1 MPGPILPAGP
11 LLDERIGG
19 LLASSGKPARAQGT
33 ARLPLPAAPP
43 PPPPA
48 PPAPPRPANAPAA
61 ASQPRKPVQPRV
73 ADEAAHREARLLS
86 ADWTEGGG
94 VAVVAEGDGGGSQQG
109 GGNGEE
115 GSRFPLEATPVPLDD
130 GLTPAEIAALL
141 PGAEASGVFEVLL
154 PDGSALGV
162 AVDASA
168 DTVCYLLT
176 PDSDALA
183 ARLRRQQMELAG
195 QVERRIGRSVRLTVL

>member
-1 MPGPILPAGP
+1 MLGPIMPSSP
-11 LLDERIGG
+11 LLDDRIAA
-19 LLASSGKPARAQGT
+19 LLAPPAKRARVPGS

-43 PPPPA
+43 PPPPPA
-48 PPAPPRPANAPAA
+48 RPPAPQAA
-61 ASQPRKPVQPRV
+61 AQQQSRKAAQSRL
-73 ADEAAHREARLLS
+73 ADEAPARDVRPPP
-86 ADWTEGGG
+86 AGWDEGG
-94 VAVVAEGDGGGSQQG
+94 VPVVVERDGGGSQDG
-109 GGNGEE
+109 GGDGEE
-115 GSRFPLEATPVPLDD
+115 GGCFALDAAPLPLDD

-162 AVDASA
+162 AVDVSA

-176 PDSDALA
+176 PESDTLA